1 MTPKVVLFDADS
13 LIYQAM
19 YRVVTFGELREMI
32 RKGDTRFSI
41 ELEILQRGYD
51 RFEKIAFDILN
62 EIESEYQTSVVK
74 YFFTKCKRNFRKDVD
89 PTYKANRK
97 SNRWVNELRSYLLDY
112 LDGSF
117 ASDEYEADDLIY
129 FNTQLM
135 NQYDYIICSID
146 KDLKQIP
153 GIHYDYYQMKVKDEN
168 GEYMVDQ
175 FGQFVKVR
183 KGFRYVTESEA
194 EMMQFTMMLTGDVSD
209 NVKGVHGIGQKKAE
223 KLLQDKNTFGKVRA
237 VCEAY
242 MNESDNWKERIRN
255 NKKLMIFH

>member
-1 MTPKVVLFDADS
+1 
-13 LIYQAM
+13 
-19 YRVVTFGELREMI
+19 
-32 RKGDTRFSI
+32 
-41 ELEILQRGYD
+41 
-51 RFEKIAFDILN
+51 
-62 EIESEYQTSVVK
+62 
-74 YFFTKCKRNFRKDVD
+74 
-89 PTYKANRK
+89 
-97 SNRWVNELRSYLLDY
+97 
-112 LDGSF
+112 
-117 ASDEYEADDLIY
+117 
-129 FNTQLM
+129 M

-153 GIHYDYYQMKVKDEN
+153 GIHYDYYQMKLKDEN
-168 GEYMVDQ
+168 GEYMVDE

-209 NVKGVHGIGQKKAE
+209 NVKGIHGIGQKKAE
-223 KLLQDKNTFGKVRA
+223 KLLQGKNTFGKVRA